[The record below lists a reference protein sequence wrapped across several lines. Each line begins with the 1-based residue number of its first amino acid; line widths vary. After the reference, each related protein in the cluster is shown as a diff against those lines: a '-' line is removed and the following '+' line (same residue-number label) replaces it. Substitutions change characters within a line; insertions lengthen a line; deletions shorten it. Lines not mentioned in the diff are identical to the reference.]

1 MDSRRNFHAEIYFLM
16 TKRSGVTRLSRMYPH
31 GSKEYALFTKAK
43 GSQLFFHWIALVACL
58 AVICSAFA
66 DAGNISID
74 GYVSRGVA
82 GASFSTLFGSEQEKR
97 LRRFVCGCA
106 YAGGCLC
113 PSCLFALQVIDGA
126 FAGGSGRSRVHLR
139 LGKAEITLDA
149 DGNAQT
155 SGISYEVQAAG
166 QYQPDGYNG
175 DYVLEAAIICP
186 APLFTEDIA
195 ASIWFTDGKGD
206 KSRVCELT
214 IPLDIPAPSASE
226 SVLPQPDSPSVRPQ
240 PSTQA
245 DQTKQPST
253 QNNTHAE
260 ASHSSR
266 PVGTTAV
273 TASNTHWPSIPD
285 AYSSNPSKAAGL
297 ATNADSHI
305 DAGGQGSL
313 REPPGDA
320 AGALSTNRLEDA
332 SLSSQELTIPATGEN
347 GAGLWSAKRIVACVT
362 AGVCV
367 LAAALLFLM
376 RVHKKVEPSE
386 G

>member
-1 MDSRRNFHAEIYFLM
+1 MQATFRLMVMCSRG
-16 TKRSGVTRLSRMYPH
+16 SGQERRFPH
-31 GSKEYALFTKAK
+31 
-43 GSQLFFHWIALVACL
+43 CL
-58 AVICSAFA
+58 AV
-66 DAGNISID
+66 
-74 GYVSRGVA
+74 SRRAAAPFRMRMCV
-82 GASFSTLFGSEQEKR
+82 
-97 LRRFVCGCA
+97 RRRMSLARRV
-106 YAGGCLC
+106 Y
-113 PSCLFALQVIDGA
+113 FALQVIDGA

-266 PVGTTAV
+266 PLGRQ
-273 TASNTHWPSIPD
+273 
-285 AYSSNPSKAAGL
+285 L
-297 ATNADSHI
+297 
-305 DAGGQGSL
+305 
-313 REPPGDA
+313 
-320 AGALSTNRLEDA
+320 
-332 SLSSQELTIPATGEN
+332 
-347 GAGLWSAKRIVACVT
+347 
-362 AGVCV
+362 
-367 LAAALLFLM
+367 
-376 RVHKKVEPSE
+376 
-386 G
+386 

>member
-1 MDSRRNFHAEIYFLM
+1 MRKSIFYDEAKRSNKARPDVSTWNKGICTVHESRR
-16 TKRSGVTRLSRMYPH
+16 
-31 GSKEYALFTKAK
+31 FTAI
-43 GSQLFFHWIALVACL
+43 FYWIALVACL

-74 GYVSRGVA
+74 GYVQPGEWA
-82 GASFSTLFGSEQEKR
+82 GASFSTLFGSEQESGCTVSYADVR
-97 LRRFVCGCA
+97 TQADLSARRV
-106 YAGGCLC
+106 Y
-113 PSCLFALQVIDGA
+113 FALQVIDGA

-155 SGISYEVQAAG
+155 SGNSYEVQAAG

-214 IPLDIPAPSASE
+214 IPLDIPAPSVSE

-245 DQTKQPST
+245 DQTRQPST
-253 QNNTHAE
+253 QNSTHAN
-260 ASHSSR
+260 ASHPSR
-266 PVGTTAV
+266 PVGTTAA
-273 TASNTHWPSIPD
+273 TAPNTHGSSIPGT
-285 AYSSNPSKAAGL
+285 YSSNPSKAAGL

-305 DAGGQGSL
+305 NAGGQGPL
-313 REPPGDA
+313 REPPGGA
-320 AGALSTNRLEDA
+320 AGTLPTSRLEGA

-347 GAGLWSAKRIVACVT
+347 GAGLWSAKRIAACVT

>member
-1 MDSRRNFHAEIYFLM
+1 MRKSIFYDKA
-16 TKRSGVTRLSRMYPH
+16 KRSN
-31 GSKEYALFTKAK
+31 KAK
-43 GSQLFFHWIALVACL
+43 PDVSAWVKGVCTVHESKRFTAIFYWIALVACL

-74 GYVSRGVA
+74 GYVQPGEWA
-82 GASFSTLFGSEQEKR
+82 GASFSTLFGSEQES
-97 LRRFVCGCA
+97 GCA
-106 YAGGCLC
+106 VSYADVRTQADV
-113 PSCLFALQVIDGA
+113 SARRVYFALQVIDGA

-297 ATNADSHI
+297 ATNVDSHI